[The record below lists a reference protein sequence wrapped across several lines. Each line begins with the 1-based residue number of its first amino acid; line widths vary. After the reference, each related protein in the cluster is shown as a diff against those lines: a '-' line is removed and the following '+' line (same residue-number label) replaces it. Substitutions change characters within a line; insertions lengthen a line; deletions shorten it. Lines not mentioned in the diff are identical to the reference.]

1 MDKKKLIK
9 KIMDEKVEYVGAVNF
24 ASNCRPGN
32 ENDAFQYGVKIGVE
46 CTKIDIIKIINTT
59 SNRKGRGYQI
69 LSAKKPPCK
78 KSITKQKSVPAV
90 GSQPPTF

>member
-1 MDKKKLIK
+1 MDKKELIK
-9 KIMDEKVEYVGAVNF
+9 KIKEEEISYNGFVNL
-24 ASNCRPGN
+24 ASHCRPGN
-32 ENDAFQYGVKIGVE
+32 LRDIFQYGVKVGVE
-46 CTKIDIIKIINTT
+46 CAKEDIIRIINTT

-90 GSQPPTF
+90 DSQQPTS